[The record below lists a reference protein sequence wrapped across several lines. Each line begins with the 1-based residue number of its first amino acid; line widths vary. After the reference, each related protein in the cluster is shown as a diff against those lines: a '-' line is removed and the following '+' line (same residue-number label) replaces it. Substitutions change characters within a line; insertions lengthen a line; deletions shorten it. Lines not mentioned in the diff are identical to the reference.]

1 MLLAIEF
8 NTGAAPGGVASH
20 ELEDGGTGVGTG
32 VGAGVGVEGAGVGVG
47 SPTGP
52 GVGVGV
58 TGPETADHDA
68 V

>member
-8 NTGAAPGGVASH
+8 STGAAPGAVASH
-20 ELEDGGTGVGTG
+20 ELEDGGTG

>member
-8 NTGAAPGGVASH
+8 NTGEAPGGVASH
-20 ELEDGGTGVGTG
+20 ELEDGGTG

>member
-8 NTGAAPGGVASH
+8 STGAAPGGVASH
-20 ELEDGGTGVGTG
+20 ELEDGGTG

>member
-1 MLLAIEF
+1 VLLAIEF

-20 ELEDGGTGVGTG
+20 ELEDGGTS